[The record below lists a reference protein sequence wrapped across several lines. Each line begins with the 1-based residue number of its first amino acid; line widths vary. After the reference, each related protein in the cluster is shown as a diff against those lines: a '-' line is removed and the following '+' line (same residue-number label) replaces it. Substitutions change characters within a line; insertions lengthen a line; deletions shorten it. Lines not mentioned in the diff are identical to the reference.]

1 MRILTRTFTGM
12 ALALTCLH
20 ATAQEEVIEPTVT
33 LGEVEIV
40 RPETVFYGDLS
51 ST

>member
-33 LGEVEIV
+33 LGEVEI
-40 RPETVFYGDLS
+40 
-51 ST
+51 